1 MIPAYDF
8 NGVRIFQGDALET
21 LRQMPAE
28 SVNCCVTSPPYFN
41 LRDYQM
47 PGQIGMEASPAAYV
61 ARLVEM
67 FGEVQRVLTKDGTL
81 WLNLGDSYA
90 AKNLLGIPWRVAFAL
105 QEAGWNLR
113 MDIIWNKPAP
123 MPESVTDRPTKAHEY
138 IFLLSKS
145 EKYYY
150 DAEAIGE
157 AFAGT
162 RMGASG
168 ARSLPYSKG
177 SGRADTL
184 SDGIKGGL
192 GISPLCGFKNKR
204 SVWTVSGRES
214 KYSGAHF
221 ATFPPDLI
229 VPCIL
234 AGCPEGGTVL
244 DPFFGSGTTGLVA
257 KRHGR
262 KAVGIEL
269 NLDYICLAQKRLQ
282 QGALDMFEDEQ
293 TNFTGGVK

>member
-67 FGEVQRVLTKDGTL
+67 FGEVRRVLTNDGTL
-81 WLNLGDSYA
+81 FLNLGDSYA
-90 AKNLLGIPWRVAFAL
+90 AKNLIGIPWRVAFAL
-105 QEAGWNLR
+105 QEAGWYLR
-113 MDIIWNKPAP
+113 MDIIWSKPAP

-145 EKYYY
+145 ERYYY
-150 DAEAIGE
+150 DAAAIAENTLTPNRRREKGNGE
-157 AFAGT
+157 SAVDT
-162 RMGASG
+162 KMR
-168 ARSLPYSKG
+168 G
-177 SGRADTL
+177 SG
-184 SDGIKGGL
+184 SC
-192 GISPLCGFKNKR
+192 CGSSANRNKR

-229 VPCIL
+229 TPCIL
-234 AGCPEGGTVL
+234 AGCREGGTVL

-269 NLDYICLAQKRLQ
+269 NPEYICLAQKRLQ